1 MRRISARV
9 RKALLDE
16 ADVCA
21 RKCDGGCAGRLTWEH
36 AIIFA
41 GRQLDEPW
49 AIIKLCAHHHAVD
62 EYQDGGDLQKEKNVW
77 LALNRA
83 TNEELQAISK
93 AKDYI
98 RERERLNGIYGY
110 PRG

>member
-1 MRRISARV
+1 MRRISSKT
-9 RKALLDE
+9 RKALLE
-16 ADVCA
+16 EPDVCA
-21 RKCDGGCAGRLTWEH
+21 RKADGHCSGRLTWEH
-36 AIIFA
+36 TLIFA

-49 AIIKLCAHHHAVD
+49 AIIKLCAYHHAVD

-83 TNEELQAISK
+83 TDEQLKAISK

-98 RERERLNGIYGY
+98 RERERLNKIYGK
-110 PRG
+110 R